1 MSDISLLYDRS
12 ETDEQGIRL
21 TAENMGIQL
30 GFLPFHKTVIGL
42 TSDGFIY
49 RSKGRDLKPRLDE
62 VKVILNRTQAKNRR
76 ILSTGIM
83 ESLGKFLINPHA
95 VELTC
100 RSKFQTLVEFYKNGI
115 NIPNTIFFP
124 CNTKEPLIRGG
135 FQDNIPF
142 ILDLTGMEIGED
154 VVIKPDEG
162 THGTGI
168 HRSRDRDYLKKLLAD
183 NEPGIINPVGVFAQE
198 YVNKWFFDLRIIVE
212 KRNGEPPFCHPT
224 AMARGGF
231 QDFRTNT
238 FLGNKVFRINLPKKA
253 KKHATKCGEVV
264 GKNSKAYV
272 LALDAMPRF
281 KEPLEEVQE
290 QLTPSYD
297 ELEPYFAKVI
307 KAKKLKR
314 KPFPEYT
321 MLVEEAYEEY
331 MDSEPY
337 NNIKGF
343 ISESLENKMQE
354 LLFHEANACP
364 DFWEQTRIVGG
375 VNIAESLLKCA
386 LSLF

>member
-1 MSDISLLYDRS
+1 MSEISLLYDRS

-21 TAENMGIQL
+21 TAENMGIKL
-30 GFLPFHKTVIGL
+30 GFLPFHKIVIGL
-42 TSDGFIY
+42 TKDGLIY
-49 RSKGRDLKPRLDE
+49 RSKGRNLKPKFDD

-83 ESLGKFLINPHA
+83 ESLGKSVINPQA
-95 VELTC
+95 VEETC
-100 RSKFQTLVEFYKNGI
+100 RSKIQTLIKFYKKGVK
-115 NIPNTIFFP
+115 IPNTMFFP
-124 CNTKEPLIRGG
+124 CNTREPLISGG

-142 ILDLTGMEIGED
+142 ILDLTKPEIGED

-168 HRSRDRDYLKKLLAD
+168 HRSHDRDYLKKLLID

-198 YVNKWFFDLRIIVE
+198 YVNKWFFDLRIIIE

-238 FLGNKVFRINLPKKA
+238 FLGNMVFRIDLPKKA
-253 KKHATKCGEVV
+253 KESATKCGEAV
-264 GKNSKAYV
+264 GKNSKSYV

-281 KEPLEEVQE
+281 KEPLAEIQE
-290 QLTPSYD
+290 QLIPSYN
-297 ELEPYFAKVI
+297 ELESYFAQVI
-307 KAKKLKR
+307 KAKKMKG
-314 KPFPEYT
+314 KAFPEYT
-321 MLVEEAYEEY
+321 RLVEEAYEEY
-331 MDSEPY
+331 MESEPY
-337 NNIKGF
+337 NEIMAF
-343 ISESLENKMQE
+343 ISDSLESKMQE
-354 LLFHEANACP
+354 LLFHEANSCP

-386 LSLF
+386 LSLL